1 MRGRPRK
8 FVATLTPEEKER
20 LLSVA
25 HAEATRDRR
34 VERARI
40 ILLSNS
46 GHRSVDI
53 AEMLSVSLSTVS
65 KVIKRWSELGA
76 DRAIEDMHRSGRP
89 PTKRLCSDQVLIFH

>member
-8 FVATLTPEEKER
+8 FTATLTPEEKER
-20 LLSVA
+20 LLRVA

-46 GHRSVDI
+46 GHRGVDI

-89 PTKRLCSDQVLIFH
+89 PTKKAAEPDTSE

>member
-20 LLSVA
+20 LLRIA
-25 HAEATRDRR
+25 HATASRDRR

-46 GHRSVDI
+46 GHRHADI
-53 AEMLSVSLSTVS
+53 AEMLAVSRSTVS

-76 DRAIEDMHRSGRP
+76 DRAIEDMQRSGRP
-89 PTKRLCSDQVLIFH
+89 PTKKAEEPDKSE